1 MKKGLLLGVTVLAAI
16 GIGVGIYMYK
26 KDNKLSD
33 SDFDAIVGLSKNKGY
48 DIFDAPADKL
58 ANARKKYLSGFNRRT
73 HNELMSILEKGEK
86 NMSAIEK
93 SKLMDILKKLK

>member
-1 MKKGLLLGVTVLAAI
+1 MKKVLLIAAAVGLVGI
-16 GIGVGIYMYK
+16 GIGVYIYK

-33 SDFDAIVGLSKNKGY
+33 SDFNALVSLSKNKGY

-58 ANARKKYLSGFNRRT
+58 ASAKKKYLDKFNRRS
-73 HNELMSILEKGEK
+73 HNELMAILEKGEK

-93 SKLMDILKKLK
+93 SKLIDILKKLK